1 MRIKEKK
8 MVSDF
13 QRKERDKRRR
23 KMIVDQAK
31 SQREI
36 EVRKREEVLLDK
48 LKQQS
53 RQVKTNLFVQIKI

>member
-1 MRIKEKK
+1 

-31 SQREI
+31 AQREI
-36 EVRKREEVLLDK
+36 EVKKREEVLLDK

-53 RQVKTNLFVQIKI
+53 RQVNTLI

>member
-1 MRIKEKK
+1 